1 VSLITI
7 PYTFVAGTEA
17 LSAQVNANFSEIAT
31 VVNGE
36 LDNTNINSSV
46 GIYASQ
52 IIPTSTAQATFG
64 GAYGYVIAPGVTT
77 QVPLTITGAPS
88 QTANLFNVSTTTGPA
103 VEVYSSGTFAVYRA
117 LLLQPPA
124 SAVGTNVVDLF
135 NDGAATNGLI
145 LNVPTGST
153 NGFQFQTAGST
164 VASIAASGA
173 VATGAL
179 TVTGQIKAT
188 TSIVAGSATA
198 GTATAGDVWASRST
212 TTGALQLGGSS
223 SNAQIDY
230 GVTTPNTITFSAP
243 VAFSQQTAPIT
254 ALNPSLGYSAILTV
268 NISGGPGVGAA
279 ILESNSGKGIGFF
292 SGSTY
297 VASID
302 TFGGILPGNGTS
314 GAGTS
319 KVFSG
324 TGAPTINAP
333 NASIYLRYDGTPG
346 TSIFYINTSGASTTG
361 TSWTAK
367 F

>member
-17 LSAQVNANFSEIAT
+17 ISAQVNANFSEIAT

-52 IIPTSTAQATFG
+52 IIPTSTVQATFG

-77 QVPLTITGAPS
+77 QVPLTISGITS
-88 QTANLFNVSTTTGPA
+88 QN
-103 VEVYSSGTFAVYRA
+103 
-117 LLLQPPA
+117 
-124 SAVGTNVVDLF
+124 VDLF
-135 NDGAATNGLI
+135 DIYLTSGGSKDFWITSSGNMHIASGITFNAPLTSPSNAAVALANDNAATGGLI

-198 GTATAGDVWASRST
+198 GTATAGDVWASRTAS
-212 TTGALQLGGSS
+212 TGALQVGGSIA
-223 SNAQIDY
+223 NAQIDY
-230 GVTTPNTITFSAP
+230 GITT
-243 VAFSQQTAPIT
+243 
-254 ALNPSLGYSAILTV
+254 
-268 NISGGPGVGAA
+268 
-279 ILESNSGKGIGFF
+279 
-292 SGSTY
+292 
-297 VASID
+297 
-302 TFGGILPGNGTS
+302 NGTL
-314 GAGTS
+314 
-319 KVFSG
+319 
-324 TGAPTINAP
+324 TINAP
-333 NASIYLRYDGTPG
+333 FTATGSSTFPGGITATGAQVQAAGYTATGTAVSLFEGGIQPGRNGTYPPGGPALYGGNGAPSFSAGNGSIYLRYDGG
-346 TSIFYINTSGASTTG
+346 AAARWYLNTTGASTTG
-361 TSWTAK
+361 TTWTALAD
-367 F
+367 